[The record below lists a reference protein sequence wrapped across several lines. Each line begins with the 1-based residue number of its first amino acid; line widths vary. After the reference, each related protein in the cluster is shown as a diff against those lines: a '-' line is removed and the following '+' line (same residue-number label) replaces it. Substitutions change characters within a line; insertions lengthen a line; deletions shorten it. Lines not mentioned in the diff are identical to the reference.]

1 MAQPTPTA
9 SLPVNIRIAGID
21 EAEVISTLIYALA
34 EKYVAP
40 EFPDH
45 AANALLVSML
55 PEGIRKHMRG
65 GSRYHIAE
73 FNGQVIGA
81 ISMKDNKHLYHLF
94 VATAYQHQGVARGLW
109 LASLAASQAT
119 GYTGEY
125 TVNSSRL
132 TLEIY
137 EKLGFVAQPV
147 TRTRD
152 GVISIPMVY
161 RPER

>member
-9 SLPVNIRIAGID
+9 SLPVNFRLATLD
-21 EAEVISTLIYALA
+21 DAEVISALIYTLA
-34 EKYVAP
+34 EKYVVP
-40 EFPDH
+40 EFPVH

-55 PEGIRKHMRG
+55 PEGIRKHMRSG
-65 GSRYHIAE
+65 CRYHVAE
-73 FNGQVIGA
+73 LNAQIIGT
-81 ISMKDNKHLYHLF
+81 ISLKDNKHIYHLF
-94 VATAYQHQGVARGLW
+94 VATAHQHQGVARGLW
-109 LASLAASQAT
+109 QTALATSQAT

-132 TLEIY
+132 TQSMY

-161 RPER
+161 RPAR